1 MNSLIYLIRHV
12 WKQWFFIFIGTIG
25 LVSALLT
32 IFPLKNSSFVLNVG
46 IFFTCLFISII
57 ITLIVY
63 KIKHIPDDDI
73 WLLET
78 QNEKPTIAF
87 PYQKNYLKAANAL
100 ARSHYGKNA
109 IGHDIVKKWYE
120 KNPLILTVLTDSHNK
135 FVGYFDILP
144 LNSDFGKD
152 FVNGLVK
159 ENEIRHYDILEPSKM
174 QQTEYLYFAGVS
186 VKDQFTHLGRKHG
199 SILIYS
205 ALVYLEKFYDLTNGK
220 KIYALA
226 ASDCGK
232 KILEKLKFNIEV
244 DESNRKD
251 KLDLY
256 SRKITSDDINAYR
269 AKMTFCDELVDTSAY
284 KNSLSRK

>member
-1 MNSLIYLIRHV
+1 MDSLIYFVRQV
-12 WKQWFFIFIGTIG
+12 WKHWFIIFIATIG
-25 LVSALLT
+25 LVSGLLT
-32 IFPLKNSSFVLNVG
+32 IFPIRNSSLLINTGV
-46 IFFTCLFISII
+46 FFICFFISII
-57 ITLIVY
+57 ITLVIY

-109 IGHDIVKKWYE
+109 IGHDIVKRWYE
-120 KNPLILTVLTDSHNK
+120 KNPYMLTILTDSHNK

-144 LNSDFGKD
+144 LTSDFGRD
-152 FVNGLVK
+152 FVDGVVK

-174 QQTEYLYFAGVS
+174 NSSEYLYFAGVS
-186 VKDQFTHLGRKHG
+186 VKDQFTQLGRKHG

-205 ALVYLEKFYDLTNGK
+205 ALIYLNTFYDLSKGK
-220 KIYALA
+220 KIYAVA
-226 ASDCGK
+226 ASDCGR
-232 KILEKLKFNIEV
+232 KILEKLKFNIEI
-244 DESNRKD
+244 DETNRKD

-256 SRKITSDDINAYR
+256 SRVITKTEIDSYMKKMNFCSD
-269 AKMTFCDELVDTSAY
+269 LVDCSAY
-284 KNSLSRK
+284 KRALTS